1 MKLTNDVII
10 LNRPRVQ
17 KRGLALNLNGRITLR
32 SSPCKLLDL
41 HPGDKIC
48 FGFYTPSKQMYVIK
62 STPDIEAKEVVC
74 IKLSGRK
81 GQLHASNVSTV
92 SFLLSYIPNIPTGTK
107 QIELITANETINLNV
122 DGVSC
127 PALAIVNRA
136 DSEHC
141 R

>member
-1 MKLTNDVII
+1 
-10 LNRPRVQ
+10 
-17 KRGLALNLNGRITLR
+17 
-32 SSPCKLLDL
+32 
-41 HPGDKIC
+41 
-48 FGFYTPSKQMYVIK
+48 MYVIK
-62 STPDIEAKEVVC
+62 STPELEAKNAC

-107 QIELITANETINLNV
+107 QIELVTANETINLNLNV
-122 DGVSC
+122 YGVSC

>member
-48 FGFYTPSKQMYVIK
+48 FCFSTPSKQMYVIK
-62 STPDIEAKEVVC
+62 SPPALEAKYVS
-74 IKLSGRK
+74 IKMSHR
-81 GQLHASNVSTV
+81 
-92 SFLLSYIPNIPTGTK
+92 
-107 QIELITANETINLNV
+107 NETINLDV

>member
-1 MKLTNDVII
+1 
-10 LNRPRVQ
+10 
-17 KRGLALNLNGRITLR
+17 
-32 SSPCKLLDL
+32 
-41 HPGDKIC
+41 
-48 FGFYTPSKQMYVIK
+48 MYVIK
-62 STPDIEAKEVVC
+62 STPELEAKDVC

-107 QIELITANETINLNV
+107 QIELVTANETINLNV

>member
-48 FGFYTPSKQMYVIK
+48 FCFYTPSKQMYVIK

-81 GQLHASNVSTV
+81 GQLHASNVS
-92 SFLLSYIPNIPTGTK
+92 
-107 QIELITANETINLNV
+107 NETINLDV

>member
-1 MKLTNDVII
+1 MKQTNDVII

-48 FGFYTPSKQMYVIK
+48 FCFHTESKQMYVIK
-62 STPDIEAKEVVC
+62 TTPDIEAKEVAC

-81 GQLHASNVSTV
+81 GQLHASDVSTV

-107 QIELITANETINLNV
+107 QIELVTANETINLNV
-122 DGVSC
+122 NSVSC